1 MGKIFCIIGKS
12 GSGKDTIKN
21 SLMEIINQN
30 YDFKEIIQ
38 CTTRPKRDGETDGKE
53 YHFVTPEL
61 MREDDSHNDIF
72 ELRSY
77 DTVDGT
83 WYYYTRNSDID
94 IYENNYITI
103 GTIESFRTL
112 SLHFGK
118 NRVIPIY
125 IYTSSKQRLEWM
137 IERESRNL
145 VSNYKEVC
153 RRYIADED
161 DFTDEKLHKAGI
173 DDDHMYYNEDGYALF
188 LTDTLFHKVILYE
201 MGLES

>member
-1 MGKIFCIIGKS
+1 MGKIFCIVGKS

-21 SLMEIINQN
+21 NLIQFVNQN

-38 CTTRPKRDGETDGKE
+38 CTTRPKRDGETDGVD

-61 MREDDSHNDIF
+61 MREDDNHNDIF

-83 WYYYTRNSDID
+83 WYYYIRNSDVD
-94 IYENNYITI
+94 IYENNYIAI
-103 GTIESFRTL
+103 GTIESFKTL
-112 SLHFGK
+112 SLHFGRE
-118 NRVIPIY
+118 NVIPIY

-137 IERESRNL
+137 IDRESRNL
-145 VSNYKEVC
+145 VPNYKEVC
-153 RRYIADED
+153 RRFIADEQ
-161 DFTDEKLHKAGI
+161 DFSDENLKKAGI
-173 DDDHMYYNEDGYALF
+173 DEDHMYYNEDGYALF